1 MTTATVDFASVFE
14 IAQVVFA
21 AMVDGDE
28 GLLVPRDDGD
38 DSDDDGAGAGI
49 ADPVMSW
56 VEVHGPYS
64 GRTAV
69 ITGAET
75 AHALVRALLGDGD
88 APVTD
93 ADLVDAFGEIANVVG
108 GNVKA
113 LLPGQGTLGLPKV
126 ATSLP
131 PTADPLVL
139 TLRLAWR
146 GEPLDIAV
154 WLTQEEEG
162 GNR

>member
-1 MTTATVDFASVFE
+1 MTTATVDVTSVFE
-14 IAQVVFA
+14 IAQAVFA

-28 GLLVPRDDGD
+28 GLLVPRDDDGD
-38 DSDDDGAGAGI
+38 GGSAGTGI
-49 ADPVMSW
+49 ADPVVAW
-56 VEVHGPYS
+56 VNIHGPHP

-69 ITGAET
+69 TTGTTT
-75 AHALVRALLGDGD
+75 AQALVRALLD
-88 APVTD
+88 ADADTPVGD
-93 ADLVDAFGEIANVVG
+93 ADLADAFGEIANVVG

-113 LLPGQGTLGLPKV
+113 LLPDQGTLGLPRV

-131 PTADPLVL
+131 PTVDPLVL

-154 WLTQEEEG
+154 WLTQEEG
-162 GNR
+162 GI

>member
-1 MTTATVDFASVFE
+1 MTTAIVDSASVYE
-14 IAQVVFA
+14 IAQAVFA
-21 AMVDGDE
+21 AMIDGDQ
-28 GLLVPRDDGD
+28 GLLVPRDEAAADGD
-38 DSDDDGAGAGI
+38 I
-49 ADPVMSW
+49 VDPVVAW
-56 VEVHGPYS
+56 VDVHGPYP

-69 ITGAET
+69 TTSSDT
-75 AHALVRALLGDGD
+75 AHALVRALLGD

-113 LLPGQGTLGLPKV
+113 LLPDQGTLGLPRV

-131 PTADPLVL
+131 PTVDPLVL

-154 WLTQEEEG
+154 WLTQQEG
-162 GNR
+162 GSR